1 MIEKGGTI
9 SARSCDGE
17 WLMTCREFIDVL
29 SQYRD
34 GELAPRH
41 RIWADEHIAR
51 CEKCTGYLRGYERI
65 TLIIKE
71 SVERPDASGEGKLP
85 EDLVQRILATFRET
99 SA

>member
-9 SARSCDGE
+9 SARSCNGKR
-17 WLMTCREFIDVL
+17 LMTCREFIGLL
-29 SQYRD
+29 SEYRD
-34 GELAPRH
+34 GELALRH
-41 RIWADEHIAR
+41 RIWADEHIGR
-51 CEKCTGYLRGYERI
+51 CEKCTGYLRGYELI
-65 TLIIKE
+65 TLLIKE

>member
-1 MIEKGGTI
+1 MHVLATVK
-9 SARSCDGE
+9 R
-17 WLMTCREFIDVL
+17 LMTCREFIGLL

-41 RIWADEHIAR
+41 RTWADEHIAR
-51 CEKCTGYLRGYERI
+51 CAKCKGYLRGYERT
-65 TLIIKE
+65 TLLIRE
-71 SVERPDASGEGKLP
+71 SVERPDASGEEKLP